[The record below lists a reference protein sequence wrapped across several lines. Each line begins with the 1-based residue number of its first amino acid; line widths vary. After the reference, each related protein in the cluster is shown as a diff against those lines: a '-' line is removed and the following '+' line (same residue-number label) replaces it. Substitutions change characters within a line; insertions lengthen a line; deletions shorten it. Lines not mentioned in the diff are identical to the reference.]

1 MKINDINIHLKKL
14 EKEQQIKLKEN
25 RKKKIITIKAKINE
39 RERKLTI
46 EKINKVQNW
55 FFKKANKIDKCQARS
70 MGIEKIIIE
79 HYKQLYA
86 NRI

>member
-25 RKKKIITIKAKINE
+25 RKKKIITKAKINE

-46 EKINKVQNW
+46 EKINEVQNW

-70 MGIEKIIIE
+70 CG
-79 HYKQLYA
+79 H
-86 NRI
+86 